1 MRHLICLLG
10 LALLT
15 AAPATAATVVNGSFE
30 DPIAGNPAGL
40 NNGQFYGTMPGTG
53 SGWDRWTSLNGWTT
67 DAGPGIEVQTE
78 RTLGLTPNGG
88 QYYVEL
94 DSNSNSAMTQSVW
107 LERGIYLLRFF
118 YSPRAKGGQSDEQM
132 AGSNG
137 IAYSVADL
145 AGMVTGPDGQMG
157 TSVGTWTE
165 ITAEFIAETAA
176 TYTLRFAAIG
186 ESNSYGGL
194 MDDVS
199 IDYVAPVPVPA
210 AGLLLLG
217 GLGGLAAL
225 KRRRKAGAA

>member
-1 MRHLICLLG
+1 MRRAICLLG

-30 DPIAGNPAGL
+30 DPIAGNTAGL

-67 DAGPGIEVQTE
+67 DAGPGIEVQTKK
-78 RTLGLTPNGG
+78 TLGLTPKDGK
-88 QYYVEL
+88 YYVEL

-107 LERGIYLLRFF
+107 LERGVYLLSFF
-118 YSPRAKGGQSDEQM
+118 YSPRANGGQTDGEM

-137 IAYSVADL
+137 ITYSIANL
-145 AGMVTGPDGQMG
+145 SKTVTGPDALMG
-157 TSVGTWTE
+157 TTVGTWTR
-165 ITAEFIAETAA
+165 ITAKFIADTAA
-176 TYTLRFAAIG
+176 NYTLRFAATG
-186 ESNSYGGL
+186 QSNSYGGL
-194 MDDVS
+194 MDDVA